1 MNLNK
6 SNIKDI
12 FYILPSFIFITV
24 FFFYPIGYIF
34 GISFLEWNGISQN
47 KSFIGLDNYKNFF
60 TDPIAM
66 KSLGNQ
72 ILWGIITIL
81 SQMFL
86 GLTMAILLRSQ
97 AKFKIFYKLI
107 FFLPN
112 IISVAVVAY
121 VFNKIYDN
129 NFGELN
135 YFLDSIKLN
144 FLQHPWLGDPDTAL
158 YCLMIANIWQWTG
171 FSFLLYHAGMTQINE
186 ELYESARIDGANIFN
201 IVRNIIIPLLKPTH
215 IALMILG
222 VIGTLKTF
230 DIIYLTTGGG
240 PARSTEFLSTYIFQK
255 GILEFKASY
264 ASTMALMIVLI
275 ALVITVLQVK
285 VYNRRG

>member
-1 MNLNK
+1 MIKNK
-6 SNIKDI
+6 SNFRDI
-12 FYILPSFIFITV
+12 VYILPSFIFITI

-47 KSFIGLDNYKNFF
+47 KTFVGIENYKNFF
-60 TDPIAM
+60 TDSIAL
-66 KSLGNQ
+66 KSLINQ

-86 GLTMAILLRSQ
+86 GLTMAILLRS
-97 AKFKIFYKLI
+97 KVRFKLVYKLI
-107 FFLPN
+107 FFFPN

-121 VFNKIYDN
+121 VFNRIYDN

-135 YFLDSIKLN
+135 YFLEAINLN
-144 FLQHPWLGDPDTAL
+144 FLSHPWLGDPDTAL
-158 YCLMIANIWQWTG
+158 YCLMVANIWQWTG

-201 IVRNIIIPLLKPTH
+201 IIRNIIIPLLKPTH
-215 IALMILG
+215 IALLILG

-230 DIIYLTTGGG
+230 DIIYLTTKGG

-264 ASTMALMIVLI
+264 ASTMAIMIVVI
-275 ALVITVLQVK
+275 ALVLTFIQVK
-285 VYNRRG
+285 GYNRG

>member
-66 KSLGNQ
+66 KALGNQ

-201 IVRNIIIPLLKPTH
+201 IVRNIVIPLLKPTH
-215 IALMILG
+215 IALLILG

-230 DIIYLTTGGG
+230 DIIYLTTRGG

>member
-201 IVRNIIIPLLKPTH
+201 IIRNIVIPLLKPTH
-215 IALMILG
+215 IALLILG

-230 DIIYLTTGGG
+230 DIIYLTTRGG

>member
-171 FSFLLYHAGMTQINE
+171 YGSCAGVKGRVDQNWLPGGKE
-186 ELYESARIDGANIFN
+186 ALERI
-201 IVRNIIIPLLKPTH
+201 K
-215 IALMILG
+215 G
-222 VIGTLKTF
+222 V
-230 DIIYLTTGGG
+230 
-240 PARSTEFLSTYIFQK
+240 
-255 GILEFKASY
+255 
-264 ASTMALMIVLI
+264 
-275 ALVITVLQVK
+275 
-285 VYNRRG
+285 

>member
-1 MNLNK
+1 MK
-6 SNIKDI
+6 
-12 FYILPSFIFITV
+12 
-24 FFFYPIGYIF
+24 
-34 GISFLEWNGISQN
+34 SFLEWNGISQN

-66 KSLGNQ
+66 KALGNQ

-135 YFLDSIKLN
+135 YFLDSIS
-144 FLQHPWLGDPDTAL
+144 TAIVGFT
-158 YCLMIANIWQWTG
+158 IAISY
-171 FSFLLYHAGMTQINE
+171 FSN
-186 ELYESARIDGANIFN
+186 
-201 IVRNIIIPLLKPTH
+201 
-215 IALMILG
+215 
-222 VIGTLKTF
+222 
-230 DIIYLTTGGG
+230 
-240 PARSTEFLSTYIFQK
+240 LSK
-255 GILEFKASY
+255 EFK
-264 ASTMALMIVLI
+264 
-275 ALVITVLQVK
+275 K
-285 VYNRRG
+285 KK

>member
-201 IVRNIIIPLLKPTH
+201 IIRNIVIPLLKPTH
-215 IALMILG
+215 IALLILG

-230 DIIYLTTGGG
+230 DIIYLTTKGG

-264 ASTMALMIVLI
+264 ASTMAIMIVVI
-275 ALVITVLQVK
+275 ALVLTFIQVK
-285 VYNRRG
+285 GYNRG

>member
-215 IALMILG
+215 IALLILG

-230 DIIYLTTGGG
+230 DIIYLTTKGG

>member
-66 KSLGNQ
+66 KALGNQ
-72 ILWGIITIL
+72 ILWGIVTIL

-201 IVRNIIIPLLKPTH
+201 IVRNIVIPLLKPTH
-215 IALMILG
+215 IALLILG

-230 DIIYLTTGGG
+230 DIIYLTTRGG

>member
-215 IALMILG
+215 IALLILG

-230 DIIYLTTGGG
+230 DIIYLTTRGG

>member
-12 FYILPSFIFITV
+12 LYILPSFIFITI

-72 ILWGIITIL
+72 ILWGIITIF

-201 IVRNIIIPLLKPTH
+201 IVRNIVIPLLKPTH

-230 DIIYLTTGGG
+230 DIIYLTTRGG

>member
-215 IALMILG
+215 IALLILG

>member
-66 KSLGNQ
+66 KALGNQ

-201 IVRNIIIPLLKPTH
+201 IIRNIVIPLLKPTH
-215 IALMILG
+215 IALLILG

-230 DIIYLTTGGG
+230 DIIYLTTRGG

>member
-12 FYILPSFIFITV
+12 LYILPSFIFITI

-201 IVRNIIIPLLKPTH
+201 IVRNIVIPLLKPTH

-230 DIIYLTTGGG
+230 DIIYLTTRGG

>member
-72 ILWGIITIL
+72 FLWGIITIL

-201 IVRNIIIPLLKPTH
+201 IVRNIVIPLLKPTH
-215 IALMILG
+215 IALLILG

-230 DIIYLTTGGG
+230 DIIYLTTRGG

>member
-201 IVRNIIIPLLKPTH
+201 IIRNIVIPLLKPTH
-215 IALMILG
+215 IALLILG

-285 VYNRRG
+285 VYNRRR

>member
-1 MNLNK
+1 MNFQK
-6 SNIKDI
+6 SNFRDI
-12 FYILPSFIFITV
+12 LFILPSFVFITI

-34 GISFLEWNGISQN
+34 SISFLEWNGISQN

-60 TDPIAM
+60 IDPIAR
-66 KSLGNQ
+66 KALWNQ
-72 ILWGIITIL
+72 TLWGIITIL

-86 GLTMAILLRSQ
+86 GLSMAILLRSK
-97 AKFKIFYKLI
+97 AKFKILYKII
-107 FFLPN
+107 FFFPN

-121 VFNKIYDN
+121 VFNRIYDN

-135 YFLDSIKLN
+135 YFLEIIKLN
-144 FLQHPWLGDPDTAL
+144 ILTHPWLGDPDTAL

-171 FSFLLYHAGMTQINE
+171 FSFLLYHAGLTQINE

-201 IVRNIIIPLLKPTH
+201 IIKNIVIPLLKPTH
-215 IALMILG
+215 IALLILG

-230 DIIYLTTGGG
+230 DIIYLTTRGG
-240 PARSTEFLSTYIFQK
+240 PARSTEFLSTYVFQK

-264 ASTMALMIVLI
+264 ASTIALMIVII
-275 ALVITVLQVK
+275 ALIITFIQVK
-285 VYNRRG
+285 GYKR

>member
-201 IVRNIIIPLLKPTH
+201 IVRNIVIPLLKPTH
-215 IALMILG
+215 IALLILG

-230 DIIYLTTGGG
+230 DIIYLTTRGG

-285 VYNRRG
+285 VYNRMR

>member
-1 MNLNK
+1 M
-6 SNIKDI
+6 
-12 FYILPSFIFITV
+12 
-24 FFFYPIGYIF
+24 
-34 GISFLEWNGISQN
+34 
-47 KSFIGLDNYKNFF
+47 
-60 TDPIAM
+60 
-66 KSLGNQ
+66 
-72 ILWGIITIL
+72 
-81 SQMFL
+81 
-86 GLTMAILLRSQ
+86 
-97 AKFKIFYKLI
+97 
-107 FFLPN
+107 
-112 IISVAVVAY
+112 
-121 VFNKIYDN
+121 FNKIYDN

-201 IVRNIIIPLLKPTH
+201 IVRNIVIPLLKPTH
-215 IALMILG
+215 IALLILG

-230 DIIYLTTGGG
+230 DIIYLTTRGG

>member
-201 IVRNIIIPLLKPTH
+201 IVRNIVIPLLKPTH
-215 IALMILG
+215 IALLILG

-230 DIIYLTTGGG
+230 DIIYLTTRGG

>member
-86 GLTMAILLRSQ
+86 GLTMAILVRSQ

-201 IVRNIIIPLLKPTH
+201 IIRNIVIPLLKPTH
-215 IALMILG
+215 IALLILG

-230 DIIYLTTGGG
+230 DIIYLTTRGG

>member
-86 GLTMAILLRSQ
+86 GLTMAIPLRSQ

-201 IVRNIIIPLLKPTH
+201 IVRNIVIPLLKPTH
-215 IALMILG
+215 IALLILG

-230 DIIYLTTGGG
+230 DIIYLTTRGG